1 MNEKHLI
8 WINQQTPVI
17 GEKTKPVPRRRRA
30 KLMFQNERQEQRN
43 VDDEAAEHEYHA
55 RLAKK

>member
-8 WINQQTPVI
+8 WINPYAPTI

-30 KLMFQNERQEQRN
+30 KLMFQGERLEQRN

>member
-30 KLMFQNERQEQRN
+30 KLMFQDEREQRN
-43 VDDEAAEHEYHA
+43 VDDEAAEDEYHA